1 MRNVFK
7 IPFYHDFMRILCTD
21 LCISSIQAQGT
32 RNAIVSYCPITD
44 SNVKQRVFLLEN
56 MQQYIVT
63 SFLFFVFFLNGTI
76 TNKNI
81 DIYNNKSSSVH
92 PAPASYETRTNVC
105 IVCTGQPG

>member
-21 LCISSIQAQGT
+21 LCISTIQAQGT
-32 RNAIVSYCPITD
+32 RNAIVSDCPITYSM
-44 SNVKQRVFLLEN
+44 SNSVFLLEN

-81 DIYNNKSSSVH
+81 DIYNSKSSSVH
-92 PAPASYETRTNVC
+92 PAPASYKTRTNVC

>member
-1 MRNVFK
+1 M
-7 IPFYHDFMRILCTD
+7 
-21 LCISSIQAQGT
+21 
-32 RNAIVSYCPITD
+32 
-44 SNVKQRVFLLEN
+44 SNSVFLLEN

-92 PAPASYETRTNVC
+92 PAPASYETRTNVY

>member
-21 LCISSIQAQGT
+21 LCISTIQAQGT
-32 RNAIVSYCPITD
+32 RNAIVSDCPITYSM
-44 SNVKQRVFLLEN
+44 SNSVFLLEN

-105 IVCTGQPG
+105 IVCTGEPG